1 MSKEKDAIINSIMN
15 HPKLSS
21 VIHDAVSAPLG
32 STKRAKAKS
41 ILSIVKKSMSKYDGQ
56 GGPLNIGA
64 QGNSL
69 NTSLTQGLSIPSNF
83 TPIPGLSLGGSSS
96 GSSGLTTPPASTTKG
111 TKVVVFPSA
120 PTLKTNTNKLD
131 TNIDS
136 LMKSMFGNSYTPTT
150 TKTNTP
156 TKTEPLTLSP
166 LKKVEDTSFLAGGSK
181 TKLTA
186 FDEFQKSVQDNIKL
200 NQLKSNNTPVATTQ
214 TTVKKSDGTVSTT
227 TKTTPAV
234 TQTGSQTTQKVGNV
248 TVPKT
253 TGSSTTTPTPSSTTP
268 RYATLEDAM
277 GVAPSFIGQN
287 TGSEY
292 FAQQMLGLMEEGQI
306 GKLGEELDKKYGVT
320 ELLNK
325 AKELQDMSPNAV
337 DTSIDY
343 VKARDQYVSDINK
356 MIDDV
361 NETVA
366 NTDTSNPVTDAM
378 YKNYKNYLYT
388 LKGRQNQRYADYVDN
403 NIKNFQ
409 SDLDNVKTQ
418 YTEAQGLYTSAMDN
432 IEDRYDETKKVLID
446 MYKTLEDAPGKMLTR
461 LNQQLTYN
469 KLLQENADDA
479 IGRKNWLPEVNA
491 YKDRII
497 DKDGN
502 LLGEIN
508 LPGALVQLSGDQKY
522 NPIGVF
528 DTFTNGAK
536 NSLSKLQSSSD
547 PSILKNAYNYSTQL
561 DEAFSLLNPTAQKQL
576 APQIADM
583 KNSLLNTVSGTID
596 PESGNGTGISGYI
609 LSNYKDINNAVKQL
623 SGKND
628 NFWGTFTAKK
638 KTPASR
644 DQFIKDN
651 PGIDKDILGAIYD
664 SDQLTKSQLGS
675 SYNIID
681 GLKNIAVPQNTSGGA
696 SLVGLPENQQLA
708 LYLTSRIIEP
718 LKYQNVLNS

>member
-1 MSKEKDAIINSIMN
+1 
-15 HPKLSS
+15 
-21 VIHDAVSAPLG
+21 
-32 STKRAKAKS
+32 
-41 ILSIVKKSMSKYDGQ
+41 
-56 GGPLNIGA
+56 
-64 QGNSL
+64 
-69 NTSLTQGLSIPSNF
+69 
-83 TPIPGLSLGGSSS
+83 
-96 GSSGLTTPPASTTKG
+96 
-111 TKVVVFPSA
+111 
-120 PTLKTNTNKLD
+120 
-131 TNIDS
+131 
-136 LMKSMFGNSYTPTT
+136 
-150 TKTNTP
+150 
-156 TKTEPLTLSP
+156 
-166 LKKVEDTSFLAGGSK
+166 
-181 TKLTA
+181 
-186 FDEFQKSVQDNIKL
+186 
-200 NQLKSNNTPVATTQ
+200 
-214 TTVKKSDGTVSTT
+214 
-227 TKTTPAV
+227 
-234 TQTGSQTTQKVGNV
+234 
-248 TVPKT
+248 
-253 TGSSTTTPTPSSTTP
+253 
-268 RYATLEDAM
+268 
-277 GVAPSFIGQN
+277 
-287 TGSEY
+287 
-292 FAQQMLGLMEEGQI
+292 
-306 GKLGEELDKKYGVT
+306 
-320 ELLNK
+320 
-325 AKELQDMSPNAV
+325 MSPNAV

-366 NTDTSNPVTDAM
+366 NTDTNNPVTDAM

-388 LKGRQNQRYADYVDN
+388 LKGRQNQRYADYVDS

-409 SDLDNVKTQ
+409 SDLENVKTQ

>member
-21 VIHDAVSAPLG
+21 VIYDAVNAPIG

-69 NTSLTQGLSIPSNF
+69 NTSSSQGLSIPSNF
-83 TPIPGLSLGGSSS
+83 TPISGLSLGGSSS
-96 GSSGLTTPPASTTKG
+96 GSSGLTTPPVSTTKG

-136 LMKSMFGNSYTPTT
+136 IMKSMFGNSYTPST
-150 TKTNTP
+150 TKTTTP

-227 TKTTPAV
+227 TKTTP

-253 TGSSTTTPTPSSTTP
+253 TGGSTTTSTGTPSSTTP

-277 GVAPSFIGQN
+277 GVAPSFIGKN

-461 LNQQLTYN
+461 LTQEQNLS
-469 KLLQENADDA
+469 KLLRENADIA
-479 IGRKNWLPEVNA
+479 SGRTDF
-491 YKDRII
+491 YKDYGVFKDSILDENGRI
-497 DKDGN
+497 KKTA
-502 LLGEIN
+502 N
-508 LPGALVQLSGDQKY
+508 LPGIIQNFSVYGDADAMAGIDIWTRAGIEEVYDLTQSPDTSPEGLKKAQEYSSAIVDSFNLYVNSGVI
-522 NPIGVF
+522 NEN
-528 DTFTNGAK
+528 TAK
-536 NSLSKLQSSSD
+536 SLAPRVLGMAQ
-547 PSILKNAYNYSTQL
+547 
-561 DEAFSLLNPTAQKQL
+561 SLLGGAIGDIKDGQ
-576 APQIADM
+576 
-583 KNSLLNTVSGTID
+583 
-596 PESGNGTGISGYI
+596 GTGITGYI
-609 LSNYKDINNAVKQL
+609 LSNYNDINKAVKQL
-623 SGKND
+623 SGD
-628 NFWGTFTAKK
+628 NNTFWGTFLAKPK
-638 KTPASR
+638 APKTE

-651 PGIDKDILGAIYD
+651 KNIDPMILSAIYKQNETAKKGNPEFNLREYID
-664 SDQLTKSQLGS
+664 LISQPNPS
-675 SYNIID
+675 SVDYSGVPKEQATAKALID
-681 GLKNIAVPQNTSGGA
+681 FI
-696 SLVGLPENQQLA
+696 
-708 LYLTSRIIEP
+708 Y
-718 LKYQNVLNS
+718 